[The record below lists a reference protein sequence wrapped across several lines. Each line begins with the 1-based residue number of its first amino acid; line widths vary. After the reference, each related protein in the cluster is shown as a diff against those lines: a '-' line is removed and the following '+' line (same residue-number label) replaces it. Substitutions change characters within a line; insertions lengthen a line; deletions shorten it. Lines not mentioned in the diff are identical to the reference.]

1 MAAYANVTGAGSPCR
16 HSAAQDSIVASPGR
30 ITGIVRKAALL
41 AAIALVSSASAQGT
55 YPNRQITIVVGFSA
69 GGSTDIVA
77 RLLAEEM
84 RKSWGQPVIIDNR
97 PGAGG
102 NIGASMVAKAK
113 PDGYTLL
120 MGSVGPLAINASLY
134 ASMPYDNL
142 KDFTPISLVVHVPN
156 MLVVNPR
163 AMPVQ
168 TFAEFVA
175 LLKANPGRYFYASTG
190 TGTSSHLSGELLKTM
205 AGVEITHVPYKG
217 AVALNDLLVGDQ
229 VHFMFATIPSVI
241 EFVRAGRLRA
251 LAVTSKNR
259 SAAVPQ
265 IPTVAESG
273 FPEFEASSWFGL
285 LGPAELPRDIVLK
298 LQGETA
304 RALKIPELRDTLVQQ
319 GADPVASTPEEF
331 AAYMRSETAK
341 WAKVVRASGAK
352 AD

>member
-1 MAAYANVTGAGSPCR
+1 MAVWPDRA
-16 HSAAQDSIVASPGR
+16 
-30 ITGIVRKAALL
+30 TGIVRKAALL

-84 RKSWGQPVIIDNR
+84 RKSWGQPVVIDNR
-97 PGAGG
+97 PGAAG

-113 PDGYTLL
+113 ADGYTLL

-168 TFAEFVA
+168 SFAEFVA

-217 AVALNDLLVGDQ
+217 AVALNDLLAGDQ

-265 IPTVAESG
+265 IATLAESG
-273 FPEFEASSWFGL
+273 LPDFEASSWFGL
-285 LGPAELPRDIVLK
+285 LGPAGLPRAIVLK
-298 LQGETA
+298 LQAEIA
-304 RALKIPELRDTLVQQ
+304 RALKIPDLRDSLIQQ

>member
-1 MAAYANVTGAGSPCR
+1 MTTSGPFQRLRTASALVLLAMAT
-16 HSAAQDSIVASPGR
+16 HSAFAEVP
-30 ITGIVRKAALL
+30 
-41 AAIALVSSASAQGT
+41 
-55 YPNRQITIVVGFSA
+55 YPSRQITIVVGFSA

-84 RKSWGQPVIIDNR
+84 HRTWGQPVVIDNK

-102 NIGASMVAKAK
+102 NIGAAVVAKAR

-156 MLVVNPR
+156 MLVVNPT
-163 AMPVQ
+163 AMPVHS
-168 TFAEFVA
+168 FEEFLA
-175 LLKANPGRYFYASTG
+175 LVKANPTKYFFASTG

-217 AVALNDLLVGDQ
+217 AVALNDLLAGDQ
-229 VHFMFATIPSVI
+229 VHFMFATIPSAI

-251 LAVTSKNR
+251 LAVTSKRR
-259 SAAVPQ
+259 SAAVPD

-285 LGPAELPRDIVLK
+285 LGPAELPRDIVVK
-298 LQGETA
+298 LQSEVA
-304 RALKIPELRDTLVQQ
+304 RILNVPEIRDKLIQL

-331 AAYMRSETAK
+331 AAYMRAETVK
-341 WAKVVRASGAK
+341 WAKVVKDSGAK